1 MKGLITYFS
10 ASGVTKNT
18 ANNLANVLAYDV
30 KEIEPGIKYTNDD
43 LNWMNKE
50 SRSSKEMAD
59 KSSRPSIINNIDV
72 NDYDTVLI
80 GFPIWW
86 YTAPTIINTFIESI
100 NLENKKI
107 YLFATSGGSSIDKA
121 LNDLKNTYPNLN
133 IISAKLLNGKIT
145 EQEIIDWIK

>member
-18 ANNLANVLAYDV
+18 ANNLASILNYDV
-30 KEIEPGIKYTNDD
+30 KEIEPEIEYTNDD

-86 YTAPTIINTFIESI
+86 YTAPTIINTFIESV

-133 IISAKLLNGKIT
+133 IISAKLLNGIIN
-145 EQEIIDWIK
+145 EQEIIELIK